1 MKMKRIATLLSL
13 AAAVSLSVS
22 GRAMADYSYSTNLLI
37 TSVNGVPVSP
47 APPNSV
53 TVGGTT
59 VTLLPVN
66 RGGFTVPSTN
76 TLNIGDIM
84 VTTTT
89 LQPAGDTFT
98 VGYTDALTLVNNGN
112 PGIPATGTF
121 FLTGTL
127 TFSGI
132 NTLSGTITNVYNAPT
147 SAQGPLGGVTFAGA
161 VTNFTGPTVNGGN
174 GNFGG
179 TITSNA
185 VPEPVSVLMLGMG
198 LGGIGLVRFR
208 KRKNRST
215 QV

>member
-22 GRAMADYSYSTNLLI
+22 GRARADYSYSTALLI
-37 TSVNGVPVSP
+37 TSVNGVNIPVASRTNT
-47 APPNSV
+47 A

-59 VTLLPVN
+59 VTLLPVS

-89 LQPAGDTFT
+89 LAPAADTFT
-98 VGYTDALTLVNNGN
+98 IGYQDSLTLVNTPP
-112 PGIPATGTF
+112 PGIGATGPF
-121 FLTGTL
+121 ILTGTL
-127 TFSGI
+127 TLTGI

-147 SAQGPLGGVTFAGA
+147 SASGPLGGVTFSGA
-161 VTNFTGPTVNGGN
+161 VTNFAGPTVNGGN

-179 TITSNA
+179 IISATA

-198 LGGIGLVRFR
+198 LGGVGLIGLR
-208 KRKNRST
+208 KRRA
-215 QV
+215 QA

>member
-1 MKMKRIATLLSL
+1 MKMKRLATLLSL

-22 GRAMADYSYSTNLLI
+22 GRAKADYSYSTGILI
-37 TSVNGVPVSP
+37 TSVNGVPIPIVSQTNT
-47 APPNSV
+47 A

-59 VTLLPVN
+59 VTLLPIT
-66 RGGFTVPSTN
+66 RAGFTVPSTN

-89 LQPAGDTFT
+89 VSPAADTFT
-98 VGYTDALTLVNNGN
+98 IGYIDGLRLVNNGN

-127 TFSGI
+127 TFNGI
-132 NTLSGTITNVYNAPT
+132 NTLSGTITNVYTGAT
-147 SAQGPLGGVTFAGA
+147 SAQGPLGGVTFSGA

-179 TITSNA
+179 IINASA
-185 VPEPVSVLMLGMG
+185 VPEPVSILMLGMG
-198 LGGIGLVRFR
+198 LGGVGLVGFR
-208 KRKNRST
+208 KRRA
-215 QV
+215 QA